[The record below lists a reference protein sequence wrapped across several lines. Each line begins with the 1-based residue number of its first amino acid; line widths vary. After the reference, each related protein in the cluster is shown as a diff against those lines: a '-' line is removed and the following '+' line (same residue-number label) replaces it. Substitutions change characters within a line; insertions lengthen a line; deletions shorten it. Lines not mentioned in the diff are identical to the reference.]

1 MKSVSYA
8 CSNLTDLLDLLL
20 GPWLQT
26 ASTFTNVLIEILDGL
41 RHEALGLSFGIDHF
55 VERAPV
61 CHLIF
66 IELESG
72 FLREGGCESLDV
84 CSRLVEVFH
93 LEHD

>member
-1 MKSVSYA
+1 M
-8 CSNLTDLLDLLL
+8 DLLL

-41 RHEALGLSFGIDHF
+41 RHEALGLRFGIDHF